1 MDHRYH
7 YYAEQLDAL
16 KRASRHRQFKTI
28 RREGDY
34 IRYHN
39 HQMLNLSSNDYLG
52 IAQNQALQQQ
62 FLHENSN
69 HTAFLSSSSSR
80 LLTGH
85 FEQTEQLEDSL
96 NRAFGRQS
104 LVFNS
109 GYHMNIGIL
118 PALTAADS
126 LIISDELIHA
136 SIIDGIRLSKAQR
149 QRFAHQDFIALEQLL
164 IAAQQRDD
172 IRHIFVVTESLFS
185 MDGDITDL
193 HALVTLRNRY
203 PKVLLYVDDA
213 HGVGVYGE
221 RGLGCAEQHKVI
233 AEIDILVGTFGKA
246 LASQGGYVICDGVI
260 RDYLINTVR
269 PLIFSTALPP
279 LNLAWTQ
286 FVFEYMQGQCA
297 ARQHLAAL
305 SQQLIAAI
313 HARGLQCPSESHIV
327 PVIYGDNAHT
337 VAKADQMQQQGYFV
351 LPIRPP
357 TVAAGTSRVRI
368 CLHAGLRYEQLIP
381 LIACL

>member
-1 MDHRYH
+1 MDNRYH
-7 YYAEQLDAL
+7 RYAEQLDEL
-16 KRASRHRQFKTI
+16 KHLNRHRQFKTI
-28 RREGDY
+28 TRHGEY
-34 IRYHN
+34 IEFQHRH
-39 HQMLNLSSNDYLG
+39 MLNLSSNDYLG
-52 IAQNQALQQQ
+52 VNQHHELAQQ
-62 FLHENSN
+62 FLQHYADEP
-69 HTAFLSSSSSR
+69 AFLSSSSSR

-85 FEQTEQLEDSL
+85 FAETEQLEDSL

-149 QRFAHQDFIALEQLL
+149 QRFAHQDFVALEQLL
-164 IAAQQRDD
+164 IAAQQRED
-172 IRHIFVVTESLFS
+172 IRQIFVVTESLFS
-185 MDGDITDL
+185 MDGDMTDL
-193 HALVTLRNRY
+193 QALVALRNRY

-221 RGLGCAEQHKVI
+221 RGLGCAEQQNVI
-233 AEIDILVGTFGKA
+233 AQIDILVGTFGKA
-246 LASQGGYVICDGVI
+246 LASQGGYVICDEVI

-286 FVFEYMQGQCA
+286 FVFEYMQGQST

-313 HARGLQCPSESHIV
+313 HARGLQCPSQSHIV
-327 PVIYGDNAHT
+327 PVIYGENAHT
-337 VAKADQMQQQGYFV
+337 VAKAEQMQQQGYFV

-357 TVAAGTSRVRI
+357 TVAPGTSRVRI